1 MEKEASAEYIKTK
14 VIDFLIV
21 KNTEILLGNEV
32 MYGTKRKLVDLLML
46 DTSYLFGIEIK
57 SSTDDLRRL
66 ERQIEE
72 YHKIFN
78 YTIICS
84 TNKHFN
90 EIKKLVSKEVGLLL
104 FTNDSIELKRKPT
117 IRKRLDK
124 KEILYT
130 IPASF
135 LRKEYK
141 IKNSS
146 ANSDE
151 VRSFLLKLSYTE
163 LQVLL
168 YRYFKEKLYSN
179 FKMFNEIKGDEC
191 HIDDIPILSLK
202 STKIDMGNI
211 Y

>member
-14 VIDFLIV
+14 IIDFLIDR
-21 KNTEILLGNEV
+21 NSDLILGNEV

-46 DTSYLFGIEIK
+46 DTSNLIGIEIK

-66 ERQIEE
+66 NKQIEE
-72 YHKIFN
+72 YNKIFN

-84 TNKHFN
+84 TNKHFSELQN
-90 EIKKLVSKEVGLLL
+90 IIPKEVGLML
-104 FTNDSIELKRKPT
+104 FTKDRIELKRKP
-117 IRKRLDK
+117 ILRKRLDK

-130 IPASF
+130 IPSSF

-141 IKNSS
+141 IKNNS

-151 VRSFLLKLSYTE
+151 VRSLLLKLPHSQ

-168 YRYFKEKLYSN
+168 YRYFREKLYGN
-179 FKMFNEIKGDEC
+179 FKMFSNIKGEQC
-191 HIDDIPILSLK
+191 HIDDIPLLSLK

-211 Y
+211 F